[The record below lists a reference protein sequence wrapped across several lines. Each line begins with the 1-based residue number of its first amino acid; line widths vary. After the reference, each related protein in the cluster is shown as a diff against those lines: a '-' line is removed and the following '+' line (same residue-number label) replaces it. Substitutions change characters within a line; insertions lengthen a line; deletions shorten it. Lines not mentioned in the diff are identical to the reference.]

1 MTIGGLTVILSVR
14 DVHKSYRKEK
24 VLCGISFEIEAPE
37 IIALIGPNGA
47 GKTTLLNIMTNLLPA
62 DRGNVSFF
70 SKKHTDPN
78 IFKDIAFM
86 QDNSVLYHYLTG
98 YDHLQFIG
106 DIQNIPKHAIMETA
120 ELVGIDHYLHKKVQQ
135 YSQGMKQHLLLTMA
149 LINDPKLL
157 ILDEP
162 FNGMDPTSAI
172 KARNLLLTLAKEGKT
187 ILLSS
192 HILSEIDRLTSHIL
206 FLKDGKLIK
215 EDISNIK
222 QLVYLFT
229 VDQVDKA
236 EQALEKAHIPFQR
249 AEHKLAIQTDDAEL
263 QNIIQHLINSSIAIL
278 DIEKKEHGSEDRYQ
292 AIFGS
297 EGDHL

>member
-1 MTIGGLTVILSVR
+1 MILSVR
-14 DVHKSYRKEK
+14 DIHKSFRKEK
-24 VLCGISFEIEAPE
+24 VLRGISFEIETPK

-47 GKTTLLNIMTNLLPA
+47 GKTTLLNVMTNLLPA
-62 DRGNVSFF
+62 DRGDVLFF

-106 DIQNIPKHAIMETA
+106 DIQNISKHAMMETA
-120 ELVGIDHYLHKKVQQ
+120 ELVGIDRYVHKKVQQ

-149 LINDPKLL
+149 LVNDPKLL

-215 EDISNIK
+215 EDISNTK

-229 VDQVDKA
+229 VNQIGKA

-249 AEHKLAIQTDDAEL
+249 TEHKLVVQIDEAAL
-263 QNIIQHLINSSIAIL
+263 QNVIQHLINVDITIL
-278 DIEKKEHGSEDRYQ
+278 DIEKKEHGSEERYQ

-297 EGDHL
+297 